1 MAKQKFEETKVIKSL
16 TRKGLSVDYAN
27 HLISF
32 TKYANEVGLSTLA
45 KLDYLEKYCGWHV
58 LYNRVKDTDIRD
70 NDDKS
75 EIRNNKKEKINK
87 INNKQLKKM
96 LK

>member
-1 MAKQKFEETKVIKSL
+1 MKKQKFEETKVIRSL
-16 TRKGLSVDYAN
+16 TRKGLNVDYAN

-32 TKYANEVGLSTLA
+32 TKHANEVGLSTLA
-45 KLDYLEKYCGWHV
+45 KLDYLEKYCGWRV
-58 LYNRVKDTDIRD
+58 LYNRVTEIDARD

-75 EIRNNKKEKINK
+75 EVRNNKKEKINK
-87 INNKQLKKM
+87 INNKQLRKM